1 MKDTY
6 FTSSPFGL
14 TATPQSARCW
24 AGRPA
29 VRQRLER
36 LRRAY
41 QSRPDSSLD
50 VVWANLGAG
59 KSHLLFYFAQMLSE
73 AEDKPSMAAAVV
85 EVPDHAKSFLDLY
98 RRIIPE
104 LPLHTLA
111 EIVVNSSAQLP
122 ADLKKASHAL
132 LHGGAHERELA
143 KDWMCG
149 GHPHV
154 RDLRNAIGVGERI
167 ETDQRAAD
175 NLSAISR
182 ACASAN
188 VRLVLL
194 LDEFQRLAPL
204 QQKNRTAIQANIRSV
219 FSANASYFSVVIAIG
234 SRAEQTALEILPQ
247 ELRTLMGVRP
257 TVALPEMDEEEAFQF
272 VQDRLAFFR
281 PPSYSGDALAPLG
294 DIAVKAALAHVRQMN
309 GARFTPRNVLQVLG
323 ELYDEAMAAN
333 KSHLSSG
340 ETAEVLKNLI
350 GGTE

>member
-1 MKDTY
+1 MNDTY
-6 FTSSPFGL
+6 FTTSPFGL
-14 TATPQSARCW
+14 TATPHSAKCW
-24 AGRPA
+24 AGRPL
-29 VRQRLER
+29 VLQRLER

-59 KSHLLFYFAQMLSE
+59 KSHLLFYFAQILSATE
-73 AEDKPSMAAAVV
+73 GQPGVVTAVI

-104 LPLHTLA
+104 LPLDILA
-111 EIVVNSSAQLP
+111 RIITQSQAQLP

-132 LHGGAHERELA
+132 LHGGAGERDLA
-143 KDWMCG
+143 RDWLCG

-154 RDLRNAIGVGERI
+154 RDLRNAIGVAERI

-175 NLSAISR
+175 HLSAVAR
-182 ACASAN
+182 ACASAG

-204 QQKNRTAIQANIRSV
+204 QQKNRDAIQANIRSV

-234 SRAEQTALEILPQ
+234 SRAEQTALDVLPQ

-257 TVALPEMDEEEAFQF
+257 TVALPEMDEAEAFQF
-272 VQDRLAFFR
+272 VQERLAHFR
-281 PPSYSGDALAPLG
+281 PPQYAGQAFAPLG
-294 DIAVKAALAHVRQMN
+294 EIAVRAALAHVRQMN

-323 ELYDEAMAAN
+323 ELYDEALATG
-333 KSHLSSG
+333 KTELSTG
-340 ETAEVLKNLI
+340 EAAEVLKGL